1 MSFNMSAL
9 AEIDISSLMDEHG
22 EDSEFYNWLRT
33 NATFEHVDS
42 FEFIHHL
49 YPDESADVFV
59 RDYLY
64 PGMPD
69 RLRADILEARRKG
82 AARVCFYC

>member
-1 MSFNMSAL
+1 MSFNMSTL
-9 AEIDISSLMDEHG
+9 AEIDVSSLVDEHG
-22 EDSEFYNWLRT
+22 EDSDFYRWLND

-49 YPDESADVFV
+49 FPEETEEFFV
-59 RDYLY
+59 KEELY
-64 PGMPD
+64 PGIPD
-69 RLRADILEARRKG
+69 ALRADILEARRKG